1 MQALVVRP
9 GEAHTTRV
17 ADVPQ
22 LPVREDEVLV
32 RTLEVGVCGTDR
44 EISEG
49 HFGVPPE
56 GDDVLVLGH
65 EFLGRVERDGH
76 GFARGDLVTSIV
88 RRSCSHCL
96 ACNDGAPDSC
106 LTGDYSERGIT
117 RLHGFAR
124 ELVPEDPAQLIG
136 IPRSLGRL
144 GVLVEPASI
153 CERGI
158 RHARA
163 IGGRQTWELQQAL
176 VIGTGAIGML
186 STYLLRLAGLDVW
199 TAGRS
204 PAGDPRPQL
213 AAASGARY
221 VSTAAEPLASVRDE
235 AGGFDL
241 VVEATGDAQV
251 MADSIALLR
260 RNGVACLLG
269 LDARRRPVEVDGRVI
284 GVDAVV
290 ENRTVF
296 GSVNAHRIDWLSAVE
311 SLEHICERW
320 PDELREFVGLRVPLD
335 RFAEAFD
342 HTGVKATLVLDD

>member
-1 MQALVVRP
+1 M
-9 GEAHTTRV
+9 
-17 ADVPQ
+17 
-22 LPVREDEVLV
+22 
-32 RTLEVGVCGTDR
+32 
-44 EISEG
+44 
-49 HFGVPPE
+49 
-56 GDDVLVLGH
+56 LG
-65 EFLGRVERDGH
+65 
-76 GFARGDLVTSIV
+76 A
-88 RRSCSHCL
+88 
-96 ACNDGAPDSC
+96 
-106 LTGDYSERGIT
+106 
-117 RLHGFAR
+117 
-124 ELVPEDPAQLIG
+124 
-136 IPRSLGRL
+136 
-144 GVLVEPASI
+144 
-153 CERGI
+153 
-158 RHARA
+158 
-163 IGGRQTWELQQAL
+163 
-176 VIGTGAIGML
+176 GAIGML

-311 SLEHICERW
+311 SLEHICERG

-342 HTGVKATLVLDD
+342 HTGVKAALVLDD